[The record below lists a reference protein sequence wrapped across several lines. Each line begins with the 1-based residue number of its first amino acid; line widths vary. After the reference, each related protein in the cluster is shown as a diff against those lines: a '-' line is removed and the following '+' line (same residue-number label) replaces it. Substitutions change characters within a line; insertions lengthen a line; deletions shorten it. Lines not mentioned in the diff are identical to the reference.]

1 MARTNETGSRFG
13 WKTLLARIALAAAA
27 LSPAVAAAQLNE
39 HCVVSVLNRTVQVKP
54 DGTWVLPNIPANFGS
69 VKARATCVEN
79 GITRSGE
86 SAPFTIPTN
95 GSVNVPRIVLGAT
108 TPIPARVVLTAPT
121 VRLTAPSQSVQ
132 IAVAATYPDGRE
144 ANITGAAQGTQ
155 YLISNPALASI
166 SADGIVTA
174 RQSGTV
180 VVQAVNEGTQGLLQL
195 TIALSGDTD
204 GDGIPD
210 DIEIREG
217 LNPAN
222 PVDAL
227 EDPDHDGLSNRDEI
241 ARGTAIR
248 IADTDGDGILDG
260 EEVVPGADGYITN
273 PLLADT
279 DGDGIRDLTE
289 IQTGS
294 DPTNAN
300 STNLPAAVTALE
312 VSPPAFTLVVNSI
325 SGVAS
330 VQLTVLG
337 RLRDGTT
344 IDLTDTRRG
353 TNYSSSDIT
362 VCNFGSPDG
371 RVFAGNRGTCT
382 ITVTNG
388 AFTARIGGEVQDF
401 SPQALSFVSI
411 PGYANDVAVT
421 ADHAWVAAGSRGL
434 QVVSLSADR
443 RTPSV
448 LASLALPGNANAIT
462 LVGNRAYIAAGTTGL
477 HVVDISAPAT
487 PRLLG
492 SFNTGGNALGVKIVG
507 GTAFIA
513 NGSNLRVLNVANP
526 AAIISVST
534 LPLSGTIWNLD
545 IDPARNLAAV
555 AGGSGGLHLVD
566 ISNPTTPVVRG
577 RLASSDARGVV
588 LRGNYAFIA
597 DYAQSIR
604 SADITDLANPR
615 ALSGTTL
622 DLGGRLQNLVLS
634 GSFALGADVYFV
646 NGVPIV
652 DVTDPATVRPRAILN
667 FPARDDNGMGIA
679 ADSGYVYLA
688 ADRSGLNRGG
698 TTGDSRLYI
707 GQFQPLV
714 DLGGVPPSVAITRPL
729 RDTQL
734 YEGESVTLAV
744 NAVDDVAV
752 ASVQFLVDGQVVF
765 TSTSA
770 PYEYALTVPTGV
782 GALTLGARAIDLGGN
797 VGSAPDVPV
806 LVAPDP
812 LTTVTGRVTNIEG
825 VALAGAVVTAPGGR
839 TATTDADGRF
849 TITGVPSVLGNIF
862 ASFVWID
869 ATNVALTGTSTAFPP
884 VRGGTT
890 DLGTTTLVGARFERN
905 YGTFVSSCDDCS
917 FTRTLPFTF
926 PFYGTN
932 RTTAYVGTNGY
943 ITFNSGDS
951 TYTET
956 VPGFSSQPRI
966 SAFFDD
972 LYGRSQGGMY
982 INDTIPGQFV
992 VTHDRVQHFSA
1003 GGSNTLQIQLF
1014 RDGRIILAYSGISAL
1029 ATGSIAGI
1037 TPGAGS
1043 LFQQVDFSAQR
1054 NFDAPDATA
1063 VFEYF
1068 TNTNPFD
1075 LDGGFVVFTPLANGG
1090 YNVRTIPA
1098 PPAAPSAALAG
1109 GPAAVL
1115 PAAPVAR
1122 TARTTAQTTT
1132 TQQPVVNLANAEI
1145 LVRSSADP
1153 TYRGMTNTDARGRFT
1168 LRGVPP
1174 GGVNIDV
1181 RRNGRVIAQGAGVF
1195 PGGTLTPNQL
1205 LGIVL
1210 KPVPTTVKAGPN
1222 K

>member
-1 MARTNETGSRFG
+1 MLRRNRILSRVMSA
-13 WKTLLARIALAAAA
+13 WCLAAAA
-27 LSPAVAAAQLNE
+27 LGTSIDAAAQLND

-86 SAPFTIPTN
+86 SAAFTIPTN

-108 TPIPARVVLTAPT
+108 TPIPSRVVLTAPT
-121 VRLTAPSQSVQ
+121 VRLTTPSQSVQ
-132 IAVAATYPDGRE
+132 IVVAATYPDGRE
-144 ANITGAAQGTQ
+144 ANITASATGTQ

-166 SADGIVTA
+166 TPDGVVTA

-180 VVQAVNEGTQGLLQL
+180 VVQAINEGTQGLLQI
-195 TIALSGDTD
+195 TIALSGDSD

-210 DIEIREG
+210 DIEVREG
-217 LNPAN
+217 LNPSN

-227 EDPDHDGLSNRDEI
+227 EDPDHDGLTNRDEI

-260 EEVVPGADGYITN
+260 EEVVTGVDGYITN
-273 PLLADT
+273 PLLPDT
-279 DGDGIRDLTE
+279 DGDGIRDLVE

-312 VSPPAFTLVVNSI
+312 VTPPAFTLVVNSI

-353 TNYSSSDIT
+353 TNYSSSDIN

-382 ITVTNG
+382 ITITNG
-388 AFTARIGGEVQDF
+388 AFTARVGGEIQDF
-401 SPQALSFVSI
+401 SPQALSFVAI

-421 ADHAWVAAGSRGL
+421 ADHAWIAAGSRGL
-434 QVVSLSADR
+434 QVVSLSTDR

-448 LASLALPGNANAIT
+448 LASLTLSGNANAIT
-462 LVGNRAYIAAGTTGL
+462 LVGNRAYIAAGSAGL
-477 HVVDISAPAT
+477 HVVDISVPGT

-492 SFNTGGNALGVKIVG
+492 SFNTGGNALGVKVVG
-507 GTAFIA
+507 SVAFIA

-526 AAIISVST
+526 AAIISVAT
-534 LPLSGTIWNLD
+534 LGLSGTIWNLD
-545 IDPARNLAAV
+545 VDPARNLAAV

-588 LRGNYAFIA
+588 LRGSYAFVA

-604 SADITDLANPR
+604 SVDIADLAAPR

-622 DLGGRLQNLVLS
+622 ELGGRLNNLVLS
-634 GSFALGADVYFV
+634 GSFALGADVLFV
-646 NGVPIV
+646 NGVPII
-652 DVTDPATVRPRAILN
+652 DVTDPLTIRPRAILN
-667 FPARDDNGMGIA
+667 FPARDDNAMGIA

-688 ADRSGLNRGG
+688 TDHSGLDRGG
-698 TTGDSRLYI
+698 SSGDSRLYI

-714 DLGGVPPSVAITRPL
+714 DLGGVAPSVAITRPL

-734 YEGESVTLAV
+734 YEGESATLAV
-744 NAVDDVAV
+744 NAVDDIAV

-770 PYEYALTVPTGV
+770 PYEYVVTVPTGV

-797 VGSAPDVPV
+797 IGTAVDVPV

-812 LTTVTGRVTNIEG
+812 LTTITGRVTSIDG
-825 VALAGAVVTAPGGR
+825 VALVGAAVTAPGGR
-839 TATTDADGRF
+839 TTTTDADGRF
-849 TITGVPSVLGNIF
+849 TITSVPTVLGNLF
-862 ASFVWID
+862 ASFTYTGTD
-869 ATNVALTGTSTAFPP
+869 TLTGTSTAVAP

-905 YGTFVSSCDDCS
+905 YGAFWTSCDDCS
-917 FTRTLPFTF
+917 TVRTLPFPF
-926 PFYGTN
+926 PFYGVN

-943 ITFNSGDS
+943 ITFTSGDS

-972 LYGRSQGGMY
+972 LYGRSQGGVY
-982 INDTIPGQFV
+982 INDTLPDRFI
-992 VTHDRVQHFSA
+992 VTHDRVQHFSS

-1014 RDGRIILAYSGISAL
+1014 RDGRIILAYSGITAL
-1029 ATGSIAGI
+1029 TTGSIAGV
-1037 TPGAGS
+1037 TPGPNSPFLQA
-1043 LFQQVDFSAQR
+1043 DFSVQR
-1054 NFDAPDATA
+1054 NVDVPAGTA
-1063 VFEYF
+1063 AFEYF

-1075 LDGGFVVFTPLANGG
+1075 LDNAFVIFTPLAGGG
-1090 YNVRTIPA
+1090 YNVRTILA
-1098 PPAAPSAALAG
+1098 PPASPSAALAG

-1115 PAAPVAR
+1115 PAAPAAPGAR
-1122 TARTTAQTTT
+1122 TVQT
-1132 TQQPVVNLANAEI
+1132 TQQPAVANLANAEI
-1145 LVRSSADP
+1145 LVRSSTNA

-1174 GGVNIDV
+1174 GGITIDV
-1181 RRNGRVIAQGAGVF
+1181 RRNGRLIAQGAGVF

-1205 LGIVL
+1205 LGIIL
-1210 KPVPTTVKAGPN
+1210 KPVATTLKAGPG